1 MTRNKEDFKKTRKE
15 LDKTRRFMRDQGLLN
30 NEPPFRLIQHPRAYN
45 KPMSCQLGKHDW
57 TVEVHYG
64 VPFMVCKKC
73 WAMIAKGIFEGTETK
88 EETRTRHIKQPEPP
102 LTIERMIEN
111 YFNAVDEKE
120 MGKR

>member
-1 MTRNKEDFKKTRKE
+1 
-15 LDKTRRFMRDQGLLN
+15 
-30 NEPPFRLIQHPRAYN
+30 
-45 KPMSCQLGKHDW
+45 
-57 TVEVHYG
+57 
-64 VPFMVCKKC
+64 MVCKKC